1 MELII
6 YPLISALCALAVAHY
21 NVLPRWFYKIP
32 MMRKKPFSC
41 VTCLSFWIS
50 LITSALLLDYTL
62 YYMLPIMALS
72 APTIAIQIIKTEQ

>member
-21 NVLPRWFYKIP
+21 YVLPRRFYIIP
-32 MMRKKPFSC
+32 MMRKKPFNC